1 MVNMLIA
8 HTDMLK
14 LKKLVN
20 EVTTNKDIRIAKITT
35 EGEETLKVFNQEEI
49 DVALIE
55 ADLLAIPEIDI
66 LKELEKKGKEK
77 YRHSVIVVTEE
88 FEKIKKIIKNEII
101 YDYVLENTEYKEM
114 MLKIEKMI
122 KEKDIKENRKRII
135 KELKY
140 IGYNLEY
147 VGTTYI
153 IETILQMYIHRELML
168 DNLQQ
173 DIYPIVSKIYNKSV
187 HNIKCNINRATEC
200 MYYECD
206 INRLKKYFSFYDDI
220 KPTAKT
226 VMYTVLNKI
235 SS

>member
-1 MVNMLIA
+1 MLIA
-8 HTDMLK
+8 NKDLFK

-35 EGEETLKVFNQEEI
+35 EREETLKIYNQEDV

-55 ADLLAIPEIDI
+55 GDLLTMPGSDI
-66 LKELEKKGKEK
+66 LKELEEKGKEK
-77 YRHSVIVVTEE
+77 YRHSIIVVTEE
-88 FEKIKKIIKNEII
+88 YENIKKIIKNEMIF
-101 YDYVLENTEYKEM
+101 DYILKDTTYKEM

-122 KEKDIKENRKRII
+122 KEKDMKENKKRII

-147 VGTTYI
+147 VGTTYM

-235 SS
+235 SI